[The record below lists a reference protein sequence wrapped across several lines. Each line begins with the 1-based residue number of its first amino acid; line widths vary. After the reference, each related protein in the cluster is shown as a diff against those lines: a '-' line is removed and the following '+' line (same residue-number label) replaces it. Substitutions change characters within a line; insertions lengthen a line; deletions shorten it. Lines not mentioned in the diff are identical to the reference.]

1 MIYGGTKEQLS
12 EETSGMRVRL
22 VCALVLALV
31 FFTRCAAVAET
42 KVVKVGLLAEG
53 ALTGPVYIAEDK
65 GYCAAQGIDCQVA
78 PFDAA
83 LSVSMAVVSGD
94 VDVAIT
100 GLTAAFY
107 KLASQGALR
116 IIAGYGAEAPTFHAQ
131 AVVASKSAYAAGLTS
146 PAKLGGHSVALSQI
160 GGSTH
165 YSLGLLAAKYGF
177 DLTSVQL
184 LPLQSNPN
192 AASAVIGGRAD
203 AGVIPGRYVL
213 PAVER
218 GDVKLLAWV
227 GDEVPWQLGATITSA
242 KKLRDEPDT
251 IARFLAAYRKG
262 VRDYHDAFTGPNERR
277 QDGPT
282 AAEILKILSKSAKMA
297 PDALETSVGYI
308 DADAKLDF
316 ADIQRQIDWY
326 KAQNLLAGNIT
337 AQELLAP
344 TIAPPR

>member
-1 MIYGGTKEQLS
+1 MRLKFGLVVILS
-12 EETSGMRVRL
+12 IS
-22 VCALVLALV
+22 C
-31 FFTRCAAVAET
+31 FAAREAAAET
-42 KVVKVGLLAEG
+42 VKIALLAEG

-65 GYCAAQGIDCQVA
+65 GYCAAQRLDCQVV

-116 IIAGYGAEAPTFHAQ
+116 IIAGYGREAPTFHAQ
-131 AVVASKSAYAAGLTS
+131 AVVASKNAFAGGLDS
-146 PAKLGGHSVALSQI
+146 VAKLSGHSIALSQI

-165 YSLGLLAAKYGF
+165 YSLGLIAAKYGF
-177 DLTSVQL
+177 DLKTVQL

-213 PAVER
+213 PAVDR
-218 GDVKLLAWV
+218 GDIKLLAWV

-242 KKLRDEPDT
+242 KKLRDEPDV
-251 IARFLAAYRKG
+251 IARFLVAYRKG
-262 VRDYHDAFTGPNERR
+262 VHDYHDAFTGPGEKR

-282 AAEILKILSKSAKMA
+282 APDILKILAKYTKLT
-297 PDALETSVGYI
+297 PDALETSIGYI
-308 DADAKLDF
+308 DADAKLDV

-326 KAQNLLAGNIT
+326 KSQNLLSGDIT
-337 AQELLAP
+337 AQALFAAVPAP
-344 TIAPPR
+344 AGH

>member
-1 MIYGGTKEQLS
+1 
-12 EETSGMRVRL
+12 MRLRL
-22 VCALVLALV
+22 VCAVLVALSLFV
-31 FFTRCAAVAET
+31 HRDATAET
-42 KVVKVGLLAEG
+42 KVVKIALLAEG

-65 GYCAAQGIDCQVA
+65 GYCAAQGLDCRVV

-107 KLASQGALR
+107 KLASQGALK
-116 IIAGYGAEAPTFHAQ
+116 IIAGYGREAPTFHAQ

-146 PAKLGGHSVALSQI
+146 AAKLGGHSVAISQI

-165 YSLGLLAAKYGF
+165 YSLGLLATKYGF
-177 DLTSVQL
+177 DLKSVQV

-192 AASAVIGGRAD
+192 AASAVTGGRAD
-203 AGVIPGRYVL
+203 AGVIPGRYVM
-213 PAVER
+213 PSVER

-242 KKLRDEPDT
+242 KKLRDEPDV
-251 IARFLAAYRKG
+251 IARFLVAYREG

-282 AAEILKILSKSAKMA
+282 TPEILKILSKYTKMS
-297 PDALETSVGYI
+297 PDALEGSVGYI
-308 DADAKLDF
+308 DADAKLDVP
-316 ADIQRQIDWY
+316 DIQRQIDWY
-326 KAQNLLAGNIT
+326 KSQGLLSGNIT
-337 AQELLAP
+337 ARDLLAP
-344 TIAPPR
+344 TIAPSR